1 MRIRLLILA
10 CFVGV
15 CVLAFLSTVHSETVP
30 NFKFFKMRVGEG
42 LVSLVVPP
50 DTSEKELI
58 RLLEFIRSKVQQGKF
73 SELGIR
79 HPTSKRYGKLGYDA
93 GIISIYKG
101 EKCADEGF
109 TERTGPCGY
118 GEHDAASYQWGVDG
132 DPKKDEGV
140 VRQSNGDL
148 RTIF

>member
-1 MRIRLLILA
+1 MRIRLLIFV

-15 CVLAFLSTVHSETVP
+15 CVLVFQSTVHSETVP
-30 NFKFFKMRVGEG
+30 KFKFFKMKAGEG

-58 RLLEFIRSKVQQGKF
+58 ALLEFIRSKVQQGKF

-79 HPTSKRYGKLGYDA
+79 HATSQRYGKLGYEA
-93 GIISIYKG
+93 GIISIYKA

-109 TERTGPCGY
+109 TDRIGPCGY

-132 DPKKDEGV
+132 DSTKDEGL

-148 RTIF
+148 RKIF